1 MGCAAGWLGAD
12 GGHLPWSDTWGS
24 ASSRATRMTSSEA
37 MDTLG
42 QYKITV
48 WEEENFQGKR
58 CEFLMECPSIME
70 RGFRKI
76 RSIKVE
82 SGPWVGFEYP
92 EYQGQ
97 QFILEKGDYPR
108 WEAWSGNSG
117 YRTEHLLS
125 FRPVKCAVSY
135 WDTTEGGVRAGRAS
149 SRQPSME
156 AMRDRLKDDLHG
168 AWDGGV
174 RYTQRYN
181 HNDSKV
187 ILYEAENFQGH
198 KFELSDDYPSLQAMG
213 WGNKEVAS
221 IKVNAGAWVAYQYP
235 GYRGYQYVL
244 ERDRQNGEFKKY
256 NEYSS
261 QAHTN
266 QIQSIRRVQH

>member
-1 MGCAAGWLGAD
+1 MDSVQAGPEPLLLPQRPRLTQHNLCVPICWTLGRARLYKAV
-12 GGHLPWSDTWGS
+12 GTPQPSTTTL
-24 ASSRATRMTSSEA
+24 ASVPCQPTEKLSMTSQHME
-37 MDTLG
+37 TLG
-42 QYKITV
+42 QFKITA

-82 SGPWVGFEYP
+82 TGPWVGYEYP

-125 FRPVKCAVSY
+125 FRPIKCA
-135 WDTTEGGVRAGRAS
+135 
-149 SRQPSME
+149 
-156 AMRDRLKDDLHG
+156 
-168 AWDGGV
+168 
-174 RYTQRYN
+174 N
-181 HNDSKV
+181 HSDSKV
-187 ILYEAENFQGH
+187 TLYEGENFQGR
-198 KFELSDDYPSLQAMG
+198 KFELTDDYPSLQAMG

-244 ERDRQNGEFKKY
+244 ERDRQNGEYKKY
-256 NEYSS
+256 SEYST

>member
-1 MGCAAGWLGAD
+1 
-12 GGHLPWSDTWGS
+12 
-24 ASSRATRMTSSEA
+24 
-37 MDTLG
+37 
-42 QYKITV
+42 
-48 WEEENFQGKR
+48 
-58 CEFLMECPSIME
+58 
-70 RGFRKI
+70 
-76 RSIKVE
+76 

-108 WEAWSGNSG
+108 WEAWSGQRLTSG
-117 YRTEHLLS
+117 SRTEHLLS
-125 FRPVKCAVSY
+125 FRPVKCA
-135 WDTTEGGVRAGRAS
+135 
-149 SRQPSME
+149 
-156 AMRDRLKDDLHG
+156 
-168 AWDGGV
+168 
-174 RYTQRYN
+174 N
-181 HNDSKV
+181 HNDSKA

-266 QIQSIRRVQH
+266 QIQYIR

>member
-1 MGCAAGWLGAD
+1 MWLW
-12 GGHLPWSDTWGS
+12 LPC
-24 ASSRATRMTSSEA
+24 A

-125 FRPVKCAVSY
+125 FRPVKCA
-135 WDTTEGGVRAGRAS
+135 
-149 SRQPSME
+149 
-156 AMRDRLKDDLHG
+156 
-168 AWDGGV
+168 
-174 RYTQRYN
+174 N

-213 WGNKEVAS
+213 WGNKEVCSQWGWDWRVPRAEVQQAPPS
-221 IKVNAGAWVAYQYP
+221 CINTGMWKGDPLKKRMPSCYLFLENTSHWVFSVPLLP
-235 GYRGYQYVL
+235 G
-244 ERDRQNGEFKKY
+244 
-256 NEYSS
+256 
-261 QAHTN
+261 QAEG
-266 QIQSIRRVQH
+266 

>member
-1 MGCAAGWLGAD
+1 
-12 GGHLPWSDTWGS
+12 
-24 ASSRATRMTSSEA
+24 TSSEA

-48 WEEENFQGKR
+48 WEEESFQGKR
-58 CEFLMECPSIME
+58 CEFLME
-70 RGFRKI
+70 
-76 RSIKVE
+76 
-82 SGPWVGFEYP
+82 YP
-92 EYQGQ
+92 HALHQSQ
-97 QFILEKGDYPR
+97 
-108 WEAWSGNSG
+108 AWSQAFHSALACVPFDD
-117 YRTEHLLS
+117 TSPAPAEATPALL
-125 FRPVKCAVSY
+125 
-135 WDTTEGGVRAGRAS
+135 T
-149 SRQPSME
+149 PSP
-156 AMRDRLKDDLHG
+156 LPP
-168 AWDGGV
+168 
-174 RYTQRYN
+174 QN
-181 HNDSKV
+181 HNDSKA

>member
-1 MGCAAGWLGAD
+1 
-12 GGHLPWSDTWGS
+12 
-24 ASSRATRMTSSEA
+24 MTSSET

-125 FRPVKCAVSY
+125 FRPVKCA
-135 WDTTEGGVRAGRAS
+135 
-149 SRQPSME
+149 
-156 AMRDRLKDDLHG
+156 
-168 AWDGGV
+168 
-174 RYTQRYN
+174 N